1 VCETPLCL
9 ITWSRLQRDKK
20 TKKELQQKKVDL
32 MTAKD
37 WIKIVTQHFNRFIR
51 NRDKDKG
58 CISCGKPFTAKFD
71 AGHFYSTKDTPS
83 LRFDEENV
91 HGQCVH
97 CNRDLSANLLNYRD
111 GLIARYGEEI
121 IYSLYKKRQAFKR
134 WTIEELKELNR
145 IYINKNK

>member
-1 VCETPLCL
+1 M

-20 TKKELQQKKVDL
+20 TKQELQQKKVDL

-37 WIKIVTQHFNRFIR
+37 WIKIVTVHFNRFIR
-51 NRDKDKG
+51 NRDKEKG
-58 CISCGKPFTAKFD
+58 CISCCKPFTAKYD

-91 HGQCVH
+91 HAQCVH

-111 GLIARYGEEI
+111 GLISRYGEEI
-121 IYSLYKKRQAFKR
+121 IYSLYKKRQTYKK

>member
-1 VCETPLCL
+1 MIEY
-9 ITWSRLQRDKK
+9 SRLQREKK
-20 TKKELQQKKVDL
+20 WKKEKQVMKENL
-32 MTAKD
+32 MTVND
-37 WIKIVTQHFNRFIR
+37 WIKIVTSNFNRFIR

-111 GLIARYGEEI
+111 GLISRYGEEI
-121 IYSLYKKRQAFKR
+121 IYSLYKKRQAYKK